1 MFRMTVPMQPF
12 IAETMRLITE
22 ALRAP
27 HDRALAEASEPL
39 SADHILDGSMA
50 EAVNDGSLI
59 FPNPEG
65 DSEPDWCVLSHSNV
79 GRSNELQA
87 YRFCRRLRA
96 DMKPEEFVEKA
107 YEVILGRRIDAEG
120 RRIYPPQLEKN
131 VLTKRKV
138 LKILLQSQEARNL
151 KARFLVVPEPSSWLS
166 NLRVAAGDDS
176 SFPALTVKLPQQPFP

>member
-1 MFRMTVPMQPF
+1 
-12 IAETMRLITE
+12 
-22 ALRAP
+22 
-27 HDRALAEASEPL
+27 
-39 SADHILDGSMA
+39 
-50 EAVNDGSLI
+50 
-59 FPNPEG
+59 
-65 DSEPDWCVLSHSNV
+65 
-79 GRSNELQA
+79 
-87 YRFCRRLRA
+87 
-96 DMKPEEFVEKA
+96 MKPEEFVEKA